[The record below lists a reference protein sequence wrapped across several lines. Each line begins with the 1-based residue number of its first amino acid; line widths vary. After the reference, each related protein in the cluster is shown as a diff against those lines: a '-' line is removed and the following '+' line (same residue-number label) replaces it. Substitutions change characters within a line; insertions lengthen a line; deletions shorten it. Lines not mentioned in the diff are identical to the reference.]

1 MNLYIKRYVVL
12 LGFTMV
18 LLSSCNRVFD
28 DIKQY
33 KSLDPSMVWTDEAF
47 TTQYVN
53 KFYSGLYGDFTKM
66 DAPAT
71 EEFGLWQQNAWT
83 QFNTDQIAA
92 GSASGIQ
99 AYTSFTSAY
108 SNIRDLN
115 RFFENI
121 GVATFASKNKLKGQ
135 AFFMMAHQYFKLVK
149 TYGGVP
155 LVKSVISAS
164 SPNPQ
169 ELGQARNTTLECFN
183 YISQCLDSAIA
194 YLPEPSGPGVAIT
207 GYDKFRVTK
216 PIALIYKA
224 DVLMWKA
231 SPIFNTTPSQAYWQ
245 DAYAAWSTV
254 KTWLDSKGYG
264 LYTTSR
270 GLTKP
275 YTAMFYDKAGAKKE
289 WIWAQEFTYPT
300 SNSAGLYK
308 DSSRPTDQGGGNEAA
323 VPTWQ
328 LLQRYPMLDGKDTL
342 TSTYA
347 YNDKLFWNN
356 RDPRFKQT
364 FAYNGAKFVFPANP
378 TAIAN
383 PNRREW
389 TFTGTIKGNHPF
401 DVTRGGGTGVR
412 QRKGCDTTLHNQQ
425 LDQIAT
431 NWPIYRYAEVLLSLA
446 ECANE
451 LDANRSQVVGLLTP
465 IRARAGIENKDGSYG
480 FAGVTDKAAWTKLIL
495 NERLIE
501 LVYEGKRVWDI
512 KRRVLFGDFRNYRY
526 WYGRQSKL
534 NDAGVNNLK
543 MKASINGKTI
553 VIATLSSNSLSSS
566 DVMKAMGDTL
576 AKSTNPDALYLE
588 MFTDKVII
596 ADASASVLNPHDNNA
611 LEPIPS
617 GVLLT
622 DPKVVQS
629 KNYGG
634 TFDPKFN

>member
-1 MNLYIKRYVVL
+1 MNLHIKRYVVL

-33 KSLDPSMVWTDEAF
+33 KSLDPSMVWTDEAY

-53 KFYSGLYGDFTKM
+53 KFYGGLYSDFNKM

-71 EEFGLWQQNAWT
+71 EEFGLWQQIAWT

-99 AYTSFTSAY
+99 AYTGFSGAY
-108 SNIRDLN
+108 ANIRDLN

-121 GVATFASKNKLKGQ
+121 GTATFATKNKLKGQ
-135 AFFMMAHQYFKLVK
+135 AFFMLAHQYFKLIK

-155 LVKSVISAS
+155 IIKSVINAS
-164 SPNPQ
+164 SPDPQ
-169 ELGQARNTTLECFN
+169 ALGQPRNTTLDCFK
-183 YISQCLDSAIA
+183 YVTQLLDSAIF
-194 YLPEPSGPGVAIT
+194 YLPEPTGPGIAIT
-207 GYDKFRVTK
+207 GYEKFRVTK
-216 PIALIYKA
+216 PIAMIYKA
-224 DVLMWKA
+224 DVLLWKA
-231 SPIFNTTPSQAYWQ
+231 SPAFCTTPVQEYWT
-245 DAYAAWSTV
+245 DAYTAWSGV
-254 KTWLDSKGYG
+254 KTWLDTKGYG

-275 YTAMFYDKAGAKKE
+275 YTAMFYDEAGAKKE

-300 SNSAGLYK
+300 TNSAGLYK
-308 DSSRPTDQGGGNEAA
+308 DCRPPDQGGGLEAA
-323 VPTWQ
+323 APTWQ

-347 YNDKLFWNN
+347 YNRKLFWNN

-364 FAYNGAKFVFPANP
+364 FAYNGARYVFPPNP

-389 TFTGTIKGNHPF
+389 TFTGVIKGDHPF
-401 DVTRGGGTGVR
+401 DVARTGGSGV
-412 QRKGCDTTLHNQQ
+412 QNRKGIDTTLHNQQ
-425 LDQIAT
+425 LDQIQT
-431 NWPIYRYAEVLLSLA
+431 DWPIYRYAEVLLSLA

-451 LDANRSQVVGLLTP
+451 LDAHRTEVTGLLTP
-465 IRARAGIENKDGSYG
+465 IRARAGIINVDGSYG
-480 FAGVTDKAAWTKLIL
+480 FAGVTAKDAWTKLIL

-512 KRRVLFGDFRNYRY
+512 KRRVLFGDFRNYKY
-526 WYGRQSKL
+526 WYGIQSTI
-534 NDAGVNNLK
+534 NTAGVDALK
-543 MKASINGKTI
+543 MKAAINGKVI
-553 VIATLSSNSLSSS
+553 VVATLSANSLSSS
-566 DVMKAMGDTL
+566 DVMKALGDTL
-576 AKSTNPDALYLE
+576 AKSPNPDALYQQV
-588 MFTDKVII
+588 MTDKVIVS
-596 ADASASVLNPHDNNA
+596 DASGTVLNPFDINA
-611 LEPIPS
+611 LEPIPT

-634 TFDPKFN
+634 TFDAKLN